1 MNIQQLAKTHGIP
14 VEAARA
20 IVAAAVEH
28 AESQL
33 NLEYN
38 SPAGRMES
46 EEAERALWLVR
57 DFAMAGTEMSDEEK
71 SEAALWLEDD
81 NERKDWRDE

>member
-1 MNIQQLAKTHGIP
+1 MNIQQIAAAHGVT
-14 VEAARA
+14 VESARA
-20 IVAAAVEH
+20 IVAAAVEY

-38 SPAGRMES
+38 SPAGRMQS

-57 DFAMAGTEMSDEEK
+57 DFALAGTLADEINE
-71 SEAALWLEDD
+71 LGGFDPYQDD
-81 NERKDWRDE
+81 KKDWRDE

>member
-1 MNIQQLAKTHGIP
+1 MNIEAISNAHGVTI
-14 VEAARA
+14 EAARA
-20 IVAAAVEH
+20 IIAAAVEH

-57 DFAMAGTEMSDEEK
+57 DFAAGTEMSDEEK
-71 SEAALWLEDD
+71 AEAALWLEDD
-81 NERKDWRDE
+81 DERKDWRDE

>member
-1 MNIQQLAKTHGIP
+1 MNIQQIAKTHGVP

-20 IVAAAVEH
+20 IVAAAVDH

-33 NLEYN
+33 SLEYN
-38 SPAGRMES
+38 SPAGRMQS

-57 DFAMAGTEMSDEEK
+57 DFALAGTEISDEEK
-71 SEAALWLEDD
+71 AEAALWLEEDD
-81 NERKDWRDE
+81 ERKDWRYE

>member
-1 MNIQQLAKTHGIP
+1 MNIESIAKKHG
-14 VEAARA
+14 VTLESARA

-57 DFAMAGTEMSDEEK
+57 DFALAGTLAEEIAELEGFDPH
-71 SEAALWLEDD
+71 EAD
-81 NERKDWRDE
+81 RKDWRDE

>member
-1 MNIQQLAKTHGIP
+1 MNIHQIAKTHGVP

-20 IVAAAVEH
+20 IIEAAVAD
-28 AESQL
+28 AESKL

-57 DFAMAGTEMSDEEK
+57 DFAMAGTEMSDDEK
-71 SEAALWLEDD
+71 AEAALWLEEDD
-81 NERKDWRDE
+81 ERKDWRDE

>member
-1 MNIQQLAKTHGIP
+1 MNIESIAKTHGVP

-20 IVAAAVEH
+20 IVEAAVSH
-28 AESQL
+28 AESRL
-33 NLEYN
+33 DLEYN

-57 DFAMAGTEMSDEEK
+57 DFALAGTLAEEIA
-71 SEAALWLEDD
+71 ELDGFDPYQDD
-81 NERKDWRDE
+81 KKDWRDE

>member
-1 MNIQQLAKTHGIP
+1 MNIEQIADAHGVT

-20 IVAAAVEH
+20 IVSAAVDH
-28 AESQL
+28 AESKL

-38 SPAGRMES
+38 SPAGRMSS

-57 DFAMAGTEMSDEEK
+57 DFAMAGTLAEEIA
-71 SEAALWLEDD
+71 ELQDFDPYEDG
-81 NERKDWRDE
+81 RKDWRDE

>member
-1 MNIQQLAKTHGIP
+1 MNIKQIAKTHGVP

-28 AESQL
+28 AESKL
-33 NLEYN
+33 DLEYN
-38 SPAGRMES
+38 SPAGRMTS

-57 DFAMAGTEMSDEEK
+57 DFALSGAEMSDEEK
-71 SEAALWLEDD
+71 DEAALWLEDD
-81 NERKDWRDE
+81 DERKDWRDE